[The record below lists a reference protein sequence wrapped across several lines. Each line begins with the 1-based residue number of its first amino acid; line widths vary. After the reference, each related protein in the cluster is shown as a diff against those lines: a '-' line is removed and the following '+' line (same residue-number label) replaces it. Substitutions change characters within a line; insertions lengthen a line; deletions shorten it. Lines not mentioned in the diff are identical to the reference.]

1 MINFILGKSKTG
13 KTTHIY
19 NMIEQDIKD
28 KKEAILFVP
37 SQSRAKAENEYMR
50 ILNKSGI
57 MGVNITTISEY
68 VKENLKLQN
77 LHIDEKY
84 MSKLDRKVILTQV
97 IKENPELFNI
107 FNKVKKYP
115 GFLDSM
121 DIYMDLLRKSGIDAK
136 EYYNV
141 SLEDKRLDAKFKE
154 IVSIYEKYLE
164 KLQSQYIDSIDEM
177 QIFLKNIDKYAT
189 FSNSSNTKIYFDGYN
204 NFSNSEYDFLN
215 MLLKK
220 HIDVTITLNTDITRI
235 EDTYISSSIFDTS
248 NYTYKTICKLAN
260 KNDTKVENIVK
271 YENVYNAKEDIKY
284 VANNIFSQENAESE
298 KKNLE
303 NIDITMHTNTIKEVE
318 YMAKVIKEKINSGC
332 KFSDF
337 AIYTTNIDEYDK
349 VISRVFYENNLQV
362 YIPKTKSV
370 DNSILTKYIQGVIN
384 LAQNGLNI
392 ESLFDILKLGLTDI
406 DLKSVYLLENYMK
419 EFNVSKYMLNNK
431 FTLNNAKSTYDLD
444 ELNQLKEKIIKM
456 YSFIIYLKKSTVK
469 DIVESIYNHLSSENI
484 FENFNKLLD
493 TLKDDSMDM
502 NIYNFESQIW
512 SKISEIFDSIAKIY
526 KDEKIIISEFNNIF
540 NLVIKDIKIKTL
552 PPTKDQIELVDINVS
567 KIEAKKYIFFIGV
580 VEGKFPKK
588 VEEDIFFTDNE
599 LEKLKEKEIDIRED
613 SITKLNM
620 GLFNIYEALNNVSE
634 RLYILIP
641 SATLDGK
648 ATRKSSFITLLEQI
662 GKVEI
667 KGEVTKDENLL
678 EMEKILSKDELFM
691 WLIHSIRN
699 FDEKS
704 DEEKQKIISIYEYF
718 KWDEKYSKII
728 NFKKDDSN
736 LSEEII
742 DIVYSNEFKTS
753 VSKLEL
759 YKKCPFSYFMQYI
772 LKVNPN
778 KEAKV
783 NVLEIGSFMH
793 DVLEQYS
800 KWLMQKEI
808 KWQAILT
815 DDLENIKE
823 EYKRKLED
831 IVEECIDR
839 NLSKQKQSV
848 KYMVLKRKLLNTMI
862 KVIRTIAISYNQ
874 SEFEPY
880 GYEIEFKDNS
890 VFLPMEIKLDNNK
903 VMKLIGKIDR
913 VDILK
918 MEDTDYIRV
927 VDYKSSS
934 KELKLDNIKE
944 GLSLQLISYMI
955 AFMDN
960 LKENIKPAGLLYFDL
975 SDKLVSLSQYEQNND
990 VIRKELIKRL
1000 KMNGIFIRD
1009 IEILN
1014 KMDRNFEKNS
1024 SESLINITTKKLDTS
1039 KKALDETEFESLCNE
1054 TKEILR
1060 QIGEEISRGIV
1071 KIAPN
1076 KKENYCQYCNYSSTC
1091 RKNLEV

>member
-28 KKEAILFVP
+28 KKETILFVP

-97 IKENPELFNI
+97 IKENSELFNI

-121 DIYMDLLRKSGIDAK
+121 DIYMDLLRKSEIAAK

-406 DLKSVYLLENYMK
+406 DL
-419 EFNVSKYMLNNK
+419 
-431 FTLNNAKSTYDLD
+431 
-444 ELNQLKEKIIKM
+444 II
-456 YSFIIYLKKSTVK
+456 
-469 DIVESIYNHLSSENI
+469 
-484 FENFNKLLD
+484 
-493 TLKDDSMDM
+493 
-502 NIYNFESQIW
+502 
-512 SKISEIFDSIAKIY
+512 
-526 KDEKIIISEFNNIF
+526 
-540 NLVIKDIKIKTL
+540 
-552 PPTKDQIELVDINVS
+552 
-567 KIEAKKYIFFIGV
+567 
-580 VEGKFPKK
+580 
-588 VEEDIFFTDNE
+588 
-599 LEKLKEKEIDIRED
+599 
-613 SITKLNM
+613 
-620 GLFNIYEALNNVSE
+620 
-634 RLYILIP
+634 
-641 SATLDGK
+641 
-648 ATRKSSFITLLEQI
+648 
-662 GKVEI
+662 
-667 KGEVTKDENLL
+667 
-678 EMEKILSKDELFM
+678 
-691 WLIHSIRN
+691 
-699 FDEKS
+699 
-704 DEEKQKIISIYEYF
+704 
-718 KWDEKYSKII
+718 
-728 NFKKDDSN
+728 
-736 LSEEII
+736 
-742 DIVYSNEFKTS
+742 
-753 VSKLEL
+753 
-759 YKKCPFSYFMQYI
+759 
-772 LKVNPN
+772 
-778 KEAKV
+778 
-783 NVLEIGSFMH
+783 
-793 DVLEQYS
+793 
-800 KWLMQKEI
+800 
-808 KWQAILT
+808 
-815 DDLENIKE
+815 
-823 EYKRKLED
+823 
-831 IVEECIDR
+831 
-839 NLSKQKQSV
+839 
-848 KYMVLKRKLLNTMI
+848 
-862 KVIRTIAISYNQ
+862 
-874 SEFEPY
+874 
-880 GYEIEFKDNS
+880 
-890 VFLPMEIKLDNNK
+890 
-903 VMKLIGKIDR
+903 
-913 VDILK
+913 
-918 MEDTDYIRV
+918 
-927 VDYKSSS
+927 
-934 KELKLDNIKE
+934 
-944 GLSLQLISYMI
+944 
-955 AFMDN
+955 
-960 LKENIKPAGLLYFDL
+960 
-975 SDKLVSLSQYEQNND
+975 
-990 VIRKELIKRL
+990 
-1000 KMNGIFIRD
+1000 
-1009 IEILN
+1009 
-1014 KMDRNFEKNS
+1014 
-1024 SESLINITTKKLDTS
+1024 
-1039 KKALDETEFESLCNE
+1039 
-1054 TKEILR
+1054 
-1060 QIGEEISRGIV
+1060 
-1071 KIAPN
+1071 
-1076 KKENYCQYCNYSSTC
+1076 
-1091 RKNLEV
+1091 